1 VTKRLPPTVTKP
13 AHAVT
18 AAAPTPKRA
27 TKSAQNGVKKPE
39 KGRTKLAADFG
50 HPKNRGKSPETV
62 RNTARN
68 TRNTPPIEPK
78 PRRPKPGQPEHVPTE
93 TTQAKVTI
101 WSGGGIDLEAIAVAL
116 GISKPTLLKHY
127 ALQLS
132 VGKVTM
138 DGLAISAIARAMRGD
153 GKESVLAAKFWAV
166 CRMGWTERF
175 IVDDARLRDTPLQ
188 ITVELVGG
196 AEAPPEQRQ
205 RAKPRLS
212 FDPSLVDL
220 VG

>member
-1 VTKRLPPTVTKP
+1 MPAARKPPKPAPKPPRARANASLGPAKPTLAPASTKRVGIKAPSAPPII
-13 AHAVT
+13 T
-18 AAAPTPKRA
+18 AAAPT
-27 TKSAQNGVKKPE
+27 
-39 KGRTKLAADFG
+39 
-50 HPKNRGKSPETV
+50 
-62 RNTARN
+62 
-68 TRNTPPIEPK
+68 PK

-127 ALQLS
+127 ALQIS

>member
-1 VTKRLPPTVTKP
+1 MPAARKPPKPAPKPPRARANASLGPAKPTLAPASTKRV
-13 AHAVT
+13 
-18 AAAPTPKRA
+18 
-27 TKSAQNGVKKPE
+27 G
-39 KGRTKLAADFG
+39 
-50 HPKNRGKSPETV
+50 
-62 RNTARN
+62 
-68 TRNTPPIEPK
+68 IEPK

-127 ALQLS
+127 ALQIS

-188 ITVELVGG
+188 ITSRPLMGMDDSVRCDTSEC
-196 AEAPPEQRQ
+196 R
-205 RAKPRLS
+205 
-212 FDPSLVDL
+212 
-220 VG
+220 